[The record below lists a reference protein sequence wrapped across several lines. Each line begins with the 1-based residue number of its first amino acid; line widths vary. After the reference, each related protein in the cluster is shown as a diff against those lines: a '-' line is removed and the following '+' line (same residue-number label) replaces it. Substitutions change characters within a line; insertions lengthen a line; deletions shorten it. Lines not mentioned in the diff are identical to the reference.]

1 MKTKFF
7 DPETMQVG
15 GVISE
20 DGETWFHSDD
30 GTVSRE
36 VGEGELLIPYSDYAA
51 FIAEMQRALQQR
63 RANILTA
70 SSQGC
75 DSLVSM
81 LGQRPDNEATKRDTS
96 AARAARRKPP
106 TAKQICRAHTEAVSI
121 LKDAKIIREVS
132 GGTYRNFKDLP
143 TNVPQY
149 LVDYVN
155 QKGCKR
161 PDGRPYTQET
171 LSPVVSAMKITAR
184 PSLFRVCY
192 LIVLAV
198 VVAVIVTKI
207 WFWVAV
213 PDGISTD
220 TDTDTEQTK
229 QIKFDFDFVKQVCE
243 ENNISLTDYRVGLIV
258 KKEYPDKAALVA
270 EIKNQHAEMLK
281 AMKK

>member
-7 DPETMQVG
+7 DPDTMQVG
-15 GVISE
+15 GIISQ

-36 VGEGELLIPYSDYAA
+36 VGEGELLIPYTEYVA

-70 SSQGC
+70 SPQGG
-75 DSLVSM
+75 DSLVTL
-81 LGQRPDNEATKRDTS
+81 LGQKPDNDATRRDTS
-96 AARAARRKPP
+96 SARAARRKPS
-106 TAKQICRAHTEAVSI
+106 TAKQICKAHAAAVAI

-149 LVDYVN
+149 IVDVVN
-155 QKGCKR
+155 QKRCKR

-171 LSPVVSAMKITAR
+171 LSPVVGAMKITAR
-184 PSLFRVCY
+184 PSVFRVCY

-198 VVAVIVTKI
+198 LVSVIVTKV
-207 WFWVAV
+207 WFWFTT
-213 PDGISTD
+213 PDGTTTD
-220 TDTDTEQTK
+220 TPTVEQNKT
-229 QIKFDFDFVKQVCE
+229 KFDFVYVKQIAKQNQME
-243 ENNISLTDYRVGLIV
+243 LTDYRVGLIV
-258 KKEYPDKAALVA
+258 QKSYPDEAALVA
-270 EIKNQHAEMLK
+270 EIKTQYAEMLK